1 MTCPRCRRDYDS
13 ERYSSCP
20 ECGIAGPESGIL
32 RTSTILIASG
42 RTAAAYR
49 SLEDVPTGLRR
60 KLLRSTTG
68 LNSGTILIA
77 DRRGREELA
86 KAIRK
91 LPRSARDKWVRATMG
106 NRWAPGYRMA
116 IRRRYL
122 AVLAAAITLVA
133 LCLALVGKW
142 LPGTR

>member
-1 MTCPRCRRDYDS
+1 MTCQRCRRDYDS

-20 ECGIAGPESGIL
+20 SCGGAGQESGIL

-49 SLEDVPTGLRR
+49 SIEEVPTGLRR

-91 LPRSARDKWVRATMG
+91 LPPSAQDRWVRATLG
-106 NRWAPGYRMA
+106 NRWAHGCRTA
-116 IRRRYL
+116 IRRGY
-122 AVLAAAITLVA
+122 VGVAAATATLLA
-133 LCLALVGKW
+133 ICLALIGK
-142 LPGTR
+142 